1 MSQDD
6 NTQAQQP
13 QQPQQRQQPQQ
24 QRQQPRQQPR
34 QQQQQPPT
42 NGTGQQPQ
50 TTSVPLMDGESI
62 LIDARPAWSAYAYYF
77 LLAGILLIG
86 GIAAGG
92 SQTIAGVALAAIIVG
107 YVWYKRRGI
116 RYVVTDRRM
125 MVVTGHSSRMTNEA
139 WMVDIKNLKTGASFL
154 ERLLGHGH
162 ISVDSD
168 ITSSGFGRFTGMTF
182 GGIDN
187 YEQIAQIIR
196 ERQNNAKMS

>member
-6 NTQAQQP
+6 SSQNGQQN
-13 QQPQQRQQPQQ
+13 QQ
-24 QRQQPRQQPR
+24 QRQSRQRQQQQQQRQQQPR
-34 QQQQQPPT
+34 QQQPPA
-42 NGTGQQPQ
+42 NNAGQQPQ
-50 TTSVPLMDGESI
+50 TTSVPMLGDESV

-77 LLAGILLIG
+77 VLAAVLLIG

-92 SQTIAGVALAAIIVG
+92 SQTIGGVILAAIVVG

-125 MVVTGHSSRMTNEA
+125 MVVTGHSSKMTNEA

-168 ITSSGFGRFTGMTF
+168 ITSSGFGRLSGMTF

-187 YEQIAQIIR
+187 HEQIAQIIR

>member
-6 NTQAQQP
+6 SPQGQQHQRQQQQRQQSRQQQQRQPTNGAQAQQP
-13 QQPQQRQQPQQ
+13 Q
-24 QRQQPRQQPR
+24 
-34 QQQQQPPT
+34 T
-42 NGTGQQPQ
+42 A
-50 TTSVPLMDGESI
+50 SVPLLDGESI

-77 LLAGILLIG
+77 LFAALILIG
-86 GIAAGG
+86 GLAAGG
-92 SQTIAGVALAAIIVG
+92 SQTIAAAVLAAIIVG

-187 YEQIAQIIR
+187 HGQIAQIIR
-196 ERQNNAKMS
+196 ERQNNAKMD